1 MARGNRIIVSS
12 DPKGVYLEGI
22 VSGTPKPGT
31 IMEIKYSVTTLTGG
45 EWTWQAF
52 QTDADGKPGLIAVL
66 LEDRLQGKTTTDAY
80 VAGTRCFLYCPV
92 AGEDMNCL
100 VQNLSGTA
108 DDHAFGERLMVDN
121 SSGMLIANS
130 SGTSVPFILLETITD
145 PVADTLAWC
154 KYTGH

>member
-1 MARGNRIIVSS
+1 
-12 DPKGVYLEGI
+12 
-22 VSGTPKPGT
+22 
-31 IMEIKYSVTTLTGG
+31 
-45 EWTWQAF
+45 
-52 QTDADGKPGLIAVL
+52 
-66 LEDRLQGKTTTDAY
+66 
-80 VAGTRCFLYCPV
+80 
-92 AGEDMNCL
+92 MNCL